1 MFCFSWCVISDALST
16 LIGCTV
22 AVGAKL
28 TVFVFCC
35 SMSYCVVVVVVAAA
49 AAAPVMFECF
59 KVLAEEHANAEG
71 LSGVGGDINVYS
83 AAAEVRGCVVG

>member
-1 MFCFSWCVISDALST
+1 MST

-28 TVFVFCC
+28 TDFVFCC
-35 SMSYCVVVVVVAAA
+35 SMLYCVVVVVAAA
-49 AAAPVMFECF
+49 VVLECF

-71 LSGVGGDINVYS
+71 LSGVGGDINVCD
-83 AAAEVRGCVVG
+83 AAAEVCGCIVI

>member
-28 TVFVFCC
+28 TDFVFCC
-35 SMSYCVVVVVVAAA
+35 SMPYCVVVV
-49 AAAPVMFECF
+49 AAPVLFECF
-59 KVLAEEHANAEG
+59 KVLTEEQANAEG
-71 LSGVGGDINVYS
+71 LSGVGGDINVCDT
-83 AAAEVRGCVVG
+83 AAEVRGCVVI

>member
-1 MFCFSWCVISDALST
+1 MSDALST

-28 TVFVFCC
+28 TDFVFCC
-35 SMSYCVVVVVVAAA
+35 SMLYSVVAAA
-49 AAAPVMFECF
+49 APVLLECF

-83 AAAEVRGCVVG
+83 AAAEVRGCIVE

>member
-1 MFCFSWCVISDALST
+1 MICFSWCVMSDALGT

-28 TVFVFCC
+28 TDFVFCC
-35 SMSYCVVVVVVAAA
+35 SMPYCVVVVAAA
-49 AAAPVMFECF
+49 AVLLECF

-71 LSGVGGDINVYS
+71 FSGVGGDINVYS
-83 AAAEVRGCVVG
+83 AAAEVRG